1 MKEGADK
8 GEIKHRVRR
17 QKESGLELRDKFQT
31 SLSDPFADGLSSTLR
46 RGGNLILCRHYVIY
60 LINSEKIRY
69 ILSAGKFLNVNDC

>member
-31 SLSDPFADGLSSTLR
+31 SLSDPFADGFSSTLR

-60 LINSEKIRY
+60 LINSENQIYFIARE
-69 ILSAGKFLNVNDC
+69 VPQCQ